1 MSDDK
6 EFLDKLKLDLEE
18 IGLYDSLDGG
28 EVSLLDLAKN
38 FSRAAEHYGELIEEA
53 IDIIEDSDDNHE
65 IARYKS
71 AIAGYIKKIDKYSAN
86 AKFLRKLHKVSLDI
100 DYEK

>member
-18 IGLYDSLDGG
+18 IGLYDSLDG

-38 FSRAAEHYGELIEEA
+38 FSRAAEHYRELIEEA

-65 IARYKS
+65 IARYKQ
-71 AIAGYIKKIDKYSAN
+71 AIAGYIKKIDRYSAN
-86 AKFLRKLHKVSLDI
+86 AVVLRELH
-100 DYEK
+100 YEK

>member
-18 IGLYDSLDGG
+18 IGLYDSLDG

-38 FSRAAEHYGELIEEA
+38 FSRAAEHYRELIEEA
-53 IDIIEDSDDNHE
+53 EARENIDDFLVKRIKRDLEIVDMPESDELEIHIGDKDNE
-65 IARYKS
+65 
-71 AIAGYIKKIDKYSAN
+71 
-86 AKFLRKLHKVSLDI
+86 
-100 DYEK
+100 

>member
-6 EFLDKLKLDLEE
+6 EFYLEE
-18 IGLYDSLDGG
+18 IGLYDSLDR

>member
-18 IGLYDSLDGG
+18 IGLYDSLDG

-38 FSRAAEHYGELIEEA
+38 FSRAAEHYRELIEEA

-71 AIAGYIKKIDKYSAN
+71 AIAGYIKKIDRYSAN
-86 AKFLRKLHKVSLDI
+86 AKFLRELH
-100 DYEK
+100 YEK

>member
-6 EFLDKLKLDLEE
+6 EFLDKLKFDLEE
-18 IGLYDSLDGG
+18 IGLYDSLDE

-71 AIAGYIKKIDKYSAN
+71 AIAEYIKKIDKNSAN